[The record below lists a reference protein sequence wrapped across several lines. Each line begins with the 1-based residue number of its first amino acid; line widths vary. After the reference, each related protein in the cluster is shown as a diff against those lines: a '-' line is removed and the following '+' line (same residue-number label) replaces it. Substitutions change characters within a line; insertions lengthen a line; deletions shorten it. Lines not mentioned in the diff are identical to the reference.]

1 MAKILNI
8 GSLNLDYVYAVPH
21 FVAAGETLLAS
32 RRDVFA
38 GGKGLNQT
46 VAAARAGA
54 KVFHGGAVG
63 ADGDMLLALLRDAG
77 ADVSA
82 VSRVDVPTGHAII
95 QVSPQGENSII
106 ILGGANRAV
115 SPETV
120 EAALA
125 KVDAGDIL
133 LLQNEINGLDHII
146 RRAAQKGLRVL
157 FNPAPMEDAVK
168 ALPLDLLDT
177 LVVNEGE
184 GQALAGDMGQALAGD
199 MDALREA
206 YPDQKILLTQ
216 GSRGATLWTGT
227 ELIFQPAFPV
237 KAVDTTAAGD
247 CFLGYYAAAL
257 SEGQPCAAAL
267 RLASAAS
274 ALAVQKQGAAPSIPI
289 RGEVEAFLKGTY

>member
-21 FVAAGETLLAS
+21 FVAAGETLLAT

-54 KVFHGGAVG
+54 QVFHGGAVG
-63 ADGDMLLALLRDAG
+63 ADGDMLLDLLRDAG

-95 QVSPQGENSII
+95 EVNPQGENSII

-133 LLQNEINGLDHII
+133 LLQNEINGLDAII
-146 RRAAQKGLRVL
+146 RRAAEKGLRIL
-157 FNPAPMEDAVK
+157 FNPAPMEAAVK
-168 ALPLDLLDT
+168 ELPLHLLDT
-177 LVVNEGE
+177 LIVNEGE
-184 GQALAGDMGQALAGD
+184 GRALGGD
-199 MDALREA
+199 MDALRAA
-206 YPDQKILLTQ
+206 YPRQKILLTQ
-216 GSRGATLWTGT
+216 GSRGATLWTGS
-227 ELIFQPAFPV
+227 ERLFQPAFPV

-257 SEGQPCAAAL
+257 AENLPYADAL

-274 ALAVQKQGAAPSIPI
+274 ALAVQRQGAAPSIPI
-289 RGEVEAFLKGTY
+289 RREVEVFLKGIY

>member
-21 FVAAGETLLAS
+21 FVEAGETLLAS

-54 KVFHGGAVG
+54 EVCHGGAVG
-63 ADGDMLLALLRDAG
+63 ADGDMLLDLLRDAG

-82 VSRVDVPTGHAII
+82 VARVDVPTGHAVI
-95 QVSPQGENSII
+95 QVTPQGENAIL

-120 EAALA
+120 GIALE
-125 KVDAGDIL
+125 KVGPGDIL

-146 RRAAQKGLRVL
+146 RRAAQKGLRIL
-157 FNPAPMEDAVK
+157 FNPAPMEEAVK
-168 ALPLDLLDT
+168 DLPLELLDT
-177 LVVNEGE
+177 LIVNEGE
-184 GQALAGDMGQALAGD
+184 GKALAGD
-199 MDALREA
+199 MDALKAA
-206 YPDQKILLTQ
+206 YPNQKILLTQ
-216 GSRGATLWTGT
+216 GRRGASLWTGS
-227 ELIFQPAFPV
+227 EVIFQPAFPV
-237 KAVDTTAAGD
+237 EAVDTTAAGD

-257 SEGQPCAAAL
+257 AENLPYAAAL
-267 RLASAAS
+267 RLAAAAS
-274 ALAVQKQGAAPSIPI
+274 ALSVQRQGAAPSIPV

>member
-21 FVAAGETLLAS
+21 FVAAGETLLSS

-54 KVFHGGAVG
+54 EVCHGGAVG
-63 ADGDMLLALLRDAG
+63 ADGDMLLDLLRDAG

-82 VSRVDVPTGHAII
+82 VARVDVPTGHAVI
-95 QVSPQGENSII
+95 QVSPQGENAII

-120 EAALA
+120 GIALE
-125 KVDAGDIL
+125 KVGPGDIL

-146 RRAAQKGLRVL
+146 RRAARKGLRIL

-168 ALPLDLLDT
+168 DLPLELLDT
-177 LVVNEGE
+177 LIVNEGE
-184 GQALAGDMGQALAGD
+184 GKALAGD
-199 MDALREA
+199 MDALKAA
-206 YPDQKILLTQ
+206 YPNQKILLTQ
-216 GSRGATLWTGT
+216 GSRGASLWTGS
-227 ELIFQPAFPV
+227 EVIFQPAFPV

-257 SEGQPCAAAL
+257 AEDLPYAGAL
-267 RLASAAS
+267 RLAAAAS
-274 ALAVQKQGAAPSIPI
+274 ALAVQRPGAAPSIPI
-289 RGEVEAFLKGTY
+289 RSEVEAFLKGTY

>member
-21 FVAAGETLLAS
+21 FVAAGETLLAT

-54 KVFHGGAVG
+54 QVFHGGAVG
-63 ADGDMLLALLRDAG
+63 ADGDMLLDLLRDAG

-95 QVSPQGENSII
+95 EVNPQGENSII

-133 LLQNEINGLDHII
+133 LLQNEINGLDAII
-146 RRAAQKGLRVL
+146 RRAADKGLRIL
-157 FNPAPMEDAVK
+157 FNPAPMEAAVK
-168 ALPLDLLDT
+168 ELPLHLLDT
-177 LVVNEGE
+177 LIVNEGE
-184 GQALAGDMGQALAGD
+184 GRALGGD
-199 MDALREA
+199 MDALRAA
-206 YPDQKILLTQ
+206 YPRQKILLTQ
-216 GSRGATLWTGT
+216 GSRGATLWTGS
-227 ELIFQPAFPV
+227 ERLFQPAFPV

-257 SEGQPCAAAL
+257 AENLPYADAL

-289 RGEVEAFLKGTY
+289 RREVEGFLKGIK

>member
-21 FVAAGETLLAS
+21 FVAAGETLLSS

-63 ADGDMLLALLRDAG
+63 ADGGMLLDLLRDAG

-82 VSRVDVPTGHAII
+82 VARVDVPTGHAII

-120 EAALA
+120 AAALD

-133 LLQNEINGLDHII
+133 LLQNEINGLDGII
-146 RRAAQKGLRVL
+146 RRAAEKGLRIL
-157 FNPAPMEDAVK
+157 FNPAPMEASVK
-168 ALPLDLLDT
+168 DLPLQLLDT
-177 LVVNEGE
+177 LIVNEGE
-184 GQALAGDMGQALAGD
+184 GQALGGD
-199 MDALREA
+199 MDALRAA
-206 YPDQKILLTQ
+206 YPRQRILLTQ
-216 GSRGATLWTGT
+216 GSRGACLWTGS
-227 ELIFQPAFPV
+227 ECLFQPAFPV

-257 SEGQPCAAAL
+257 AESLPYAEAL
-267 RLASAAS
+267 RLAAAAS
-274 ALAVQKQGAAPSIPI
+274 ALAVQRQGAAPSIPL
-289 RGEVEAFLKGTY
+289 RREVEGFLKGTY

>member
-21 FVAAGETLLAS
+21 FVAAGETLLAT

-63 ADGDMLLALLRDAG
+63 TDGGMLLELLTSAG

-82 VSRVDVPTGHAII
+82 VSRADVPTGHAII
-95 QVSPQGENSII
+95 QVNPQGENSII

-115 SPETV
+115 TPETV
-120 EAALA
+120 EKALE
-125 KVDAGDIL
+125 KGDAGDIL
-133 LLQNEINGLDHII
+133 LLQNEINGLDAII
-146 RRAAQKGLRVL
+146 RRAAEKGLRIL
-157 FNPAPMEDAVK
+157 FNPAPMEAAVK
-168 ALPLDLLDT
+168 ELPLELLDT
-177 LVVNEGE
+177 LIVNEGE
-184 GQALAGDMGQALAGD
+184 GKALAGD
-199 MDALREA
+199 MDALRAA

-216 GSRGATLWTGT
+216 GSRGASLWTGA
-227 ELIFQPAFPV
+227 ELIFQPAFRV

-257 SEGQPCAAAL
+257 AEDLPFADAL
-267 RLASAAS
+267 RLAAAAS
-274 ALAVQKQGAAPSIPI
+274 ALAVQKQGAAPSIPL
-289 RGEVEAFLKGTY
+289 RREVEAFLKGTY

>member
-21 FVAAGETLLAS
+21 FVAAGETLLS
-32 RRDVFA
+32 GRRDVFP

-63 ADGDMLLALLRDAG
+63 ADGGMLLELLTSAG

-95 QVSPQGENSII
+95 QVNPQGENAIV

-115 SPETV
+115 TPETV
-120 EAALA
+120 EKALE
-125 KVDAGDIL
+125 KGEAGDIL
-133 LLQNEINGLDHII
+133 LLQNEINGLDNII
-146 RRAAQKGLRVL
+146 RRAAEKGLRIL
-157 FNPAPMEDAVK
+157 FNPAPMEDSVK
-168 ALPLDLLDT
+168 ALPLELLDT
-177 LVVNEGE
+177 LIVNEGE
-184 GQALAGDMGQALAGD
+184 GKALAGDMEDLKA
-199 MDALREA
+199 A
-206 YPDQKILLTQ
+206 YPRQKILLTQ
-216 GSRGATLWTGT
+216 GSRGASLWTGS

-257 SEGQPCAAAL
+257 AEDLSYARAL
-267 RLASAAS
+267 QLATAAS
-274 ALAVQKQGAAPSIPI
+274 ALAVQKQGAAPSIPL
-289 RGEVEAFLKGTY
+289 RSEVEAFLQGID

>member
-21 FVAAGETLLAS
+21 FVEAGETLLSS

-54 KVFHGGAVG
+54 EVCHGGAVG
-63 ADGDMLLALLRDAG
+63 ADGDMLLDLLRDAG

-82 VSRVDVPTGHAII
+82 VARVDVPTGHAVI
-95 QVSPQGENSII
+95 QVTPQGENAIL

-120 EAALA
+120 GIALE
-125 KVDAGDIL
+125 KVGPGDIL

-146 RRAAQKGLRVL
+146 RRAAQKGLRIL

-168 ALPLDLLDT
+168 DLPLDLLDT
-177 LVVNEGE
+177 LIVNEGE
-184 GQALAGDMGQALAGD
+184 GKALAGD
-199 MDALREA
+199 MDALKAA
-206 YPDQKILLTQ
+206 YPNQKILLTQ
-216 GSRGATLWTGT
+216 GSRGASLWTGS
-227 ELIFQPAFPV
+227 EVLFQPAFPV
-237 KAVDTTAAGD
+237 EAVDTTAAGD

-257 SEGQPCAAAL
+257 AENLPYAAAL
-267 RLASAAS
+267 RLAAAAS
-274 ALAVQKQGAAPSIPI
+274 ALSVQRQGAAPSIPL
-289 RGEVEAFLKGTY
+289 RGEVEDYLKGTD

>member
-21 FVAAGETLLAS
+21 FVAAGETLLAT

-46 VAAARAGA
+46 VVAARAGA
-54 KVFHGGAVG
+54 QVFHGGAVG
-63 ADGDMLLALLRDAG
+63 ADGDMLLDLLRDAG

-82 VSRVDVPTGHAII
+82 VSRVDVPTGHASIE
-95 QVSPQGENSII
+95 VNPQGENSII

-133 LLQNEINGLDHII
+133 LLQNEINGLDAII
-146 RRAAQKGLRVL
+146 RRAADKGLRIL
-157 FNPAPMEDAVK
+157 FNPAPMEAAVK
-168 ALPLDLLDT
+168 ELPLHLLDT
-177 LVVNEGE
+177 LIVNEGE
-184 GQALAGDMGQALAGD
+184 GRALGGD
-199 MDALREA
+199 MDALRAA
-206 YPDQKILLTQ
+206 YPRQKILLTQ
-216 GSRGATLWTGT
+216 GSRGATLWTGS
-227 ELIFQPAFPV
+227 ERLFQPAFPV

-257 SEGQPCAAAL
+257 AENLPYADAL

-274 ALAVQKQGAAPSIPI
+274 ALAVQRQGAAPSIPI
-289 RGEVEAFLKGTY
+289 RREVEGFLKGIK

>member
-21 FVAAGETLLAS
+21 FVAAGETLLSS

-54 KVFHGGAVG
+54 EVCHGGAVG
-63 ADGDMLLALLRDAG
+63 ADGDMLLDLLRDAG

-82 VSRVDVPTGHAII
+82 VARVDVPTGHAVI
-95 QVSPQGENSII
+95 QVSPQGENAII

-120 EAALA
+120 GIALE
-125 KVDAGDIL
+125 KVGPGDIL

-146 RRAAQKGLRVL
+146 RRAARKGLRIL

-168 ALPLDLLDT
+168 DLPLELLDT
-177 LVVNEGE
+177 LIVNEGE
-184 GQALAGDMGQALAGD
+184 GKALAGD
-199 MDALREA
+199 MDALKAA
-206 YPDQKILLTQ
+206 YPNQKILLTQ
-216 GSRGATLWTGT
+216 GSRGASLWTGS
-227 ELIFQPAFPV
+227 EVIFQPAFPV

-257 SEGQPCAAAL
+257 AEDLPYADAL
-267 RLASAAS
+267 RLAAAAS
-274 ALAVQKQGAAPSIPI
+274 ALAVQRPGAAPSIPL
-289 RGEVEAFLKGTY
+289 RGEVEDFLKGTD

>member
-21 FVAAGETLLAS
+21 FVEAGETLLSS

-54 KVFHGGAVG
+54 EVCHGGAVG
-63 ADGDMLLALLRDAG
+63 ADGDMLLDLLRDAG

-82 VSRVDVPTGHAII
+82 VARVDVPTGHAVI
-95 QVSPQGENSII
+95 QVSPQGENAIL

-120 EAALA
+120 GIALE
-125 KVDAGDIL
+125 KVGPGDIL

-146 RRAAQKGLRVL
+146 RRAAQKGLRIL
-157 FNPAPMEDAVK
+157 FNPAPMEKAVK
-168 ALPLDLLDT
+168 VLPLELLDT
-177 LVVNEGE
+177 LIVNEGE
-184 GQALAGDMGQALAGD
+184 GKALVGD
-199 MDALREA
+199 MDALKAA
-206 YPDQKILLTQ
+206 YPNQKILLTQ
-216 GSRGATLWTGT
+216 GSRGASLWTGS
-227 ELIFQPAFPV
+227 EVIFQPAFPV
-237 KAVDTTAAGD
+237 EAVDTTAAGD

-257 SEGQPCAAAL
+257 AENLPYAAAL
-267 RLASAAS
+267 RLAAAAS
-274 ALAVQKQGAAPSIPI
+274 ALSVQRQGAAPSIPL
-289 RGEVEAFLKGTY
+289 RGEVEDYLKGTY

>member
-21 FVAAGETLLAS
+21 FVEAGETLLS
-32 RRDVFA
+32 GRRDVFP

-54 KVFHGGAVG
+54 EVYHGGAVG
-63 ADGDMLLALLRDAG
+63 ADGDMLLDLLKNAG

-82 VSRVDVPTGHAII
+82 VARVDVPTGHAII
-95 QVSPQGENSII
+95 QVSPKGENAII

-120 EAALA
+120 ETTLS

-133 LLQNEINGLDHII
+133 LLQNEINGLGFII
-146 RRAAQKGLRVL
+146 RRAAENGLRIL
-157 FNPAPMEDAVK
+157 FNPAPMEAAVK
-168 ALPLDLLDT
+168 DLPLELLDT
-177 LVVNEGE
+177 LIVNEGE
-184 GQALAGDMGQALAGD
+184 GKALAGD
-199 MDALREA
+199 MDALIAA
-206 YPDQKILLTQ
+206 YPHQKILLTQ
-216 GSRGATLWTGT
+216 GSRGATLWNGS
-227 ELIFQPAFPV
+227 ELLFQPAFPV

-257 SEGQPCAAAL
+257 AEGLSYAHAL
-267 RLASAAS
+267 RLAAAAS
-274 ALAVQKQGAAPSIPI
+274 ALAVQKQGAAPSIPT
-289 RGEVEAFLKGTY
+289 RAEVEAFLTDK

>member
-21 FVAAGETLLAS
+21 FVEAGETLLS
-32 RRDVFA
+32 GRRDVFA

-54 KVFHGGAVG
+54 KVCHGGAVG
-63 ADGDMLLALLRDAG
+63 ADGEMLLDLLREAG

-82 VSRVDVPTGHAII
+82 VARVDVPTGHAII
-95 QVSPQGENSII
+95 QVSPQGENAII

-115 SPETV
+115 SLETV
-120 EAALA
+120 GAALD

-133 LLQNEINGLDHII
+133 LLQNEINGLDDIL
-146 RRAAQKGLRVL
+146 RRAAQKGLRIL
-157 FNPAPMEDAVK
+157 FNPAPMESSVK
-168 ALPLDLLDT
+168 ALPLELLDT
-177 LVVNEGE
+177 LIVNEGE
-184 GQALAGDMGQALAGD
+184 GQALAGDM
-199 MDALREA
+199 DALRRA
-206 YPDQKILLTQ
+206 YPDQRILLTQ
-216 GSRGATLWTGT
+216 GSRGASLWTGS

-257 SEGQPCAAAL
+257 SEDLSCQEAL

-274 ALAVQKQGAAPSIPI
+274 ALAVQKQGAAPSIP
-289 RGEVEAFLKGTY
+289 RRAEVEAFLRER

>member
-21 FVAAGETLLAS
+21 FVEAGETLLAS

-54 KVFHGGAVG
+54 EVCHGGAVG
-63 ADGDMLLALLRDAG
+63 ADGDMLLDLLRDAG

-82 VSRVDVPTGHAII
+82 VARVDVSTGHAVI
-95 QVSPQGENSII
+95 QVTPQGENAIL

-120 EAALA
+120 GIALE
-125 KVDAGDIL
+125 KVGPGDIL

-146 RRAAQKGLRVL
+146 RRAAQKGLRIL

-168 ALPLDLLDT
+168 DLPLDLLDT
-177 LVVNEGE
+177 LIVNEGE
-184 GQALAGDMGQALAGD
+184 GKALAGDMNALKAS
-199 MDALREA
+199 
-206 YPDQKILLTQ
+206 YPNQKILLTQ
-216 GSRGATLWTGT
+216 GRRGASLWTGS
-227 ELIFQPAFPV
+227 EVLFQPAFPV
-237 KAVDTTAAGD
+237 EAVDTTAAGD

-257 SEGQPCAAAL
+257 AEGLPYAAAL
-267 RLASAAS
+267 RLAAAAS
-274 ALAVQKQGAAPSIPI
+274 ALSVQRQGAAPSIPL
-289 RGEVEAFLKGTY
+289 RGEVEDFLKGTY

>member
-21 FVAAGETLLAS
+21 FVEAGETLLSS

-54 KVFHGGAVG
+54 EVCHGGAVG
-63 ADGDMLLALLRDAG
+63 VDGDMLLDLLRDAG

-82 VSRVDVPTGHAII
+82 VARVDVPTGHAVI
-95 QVSPQGENSII
+95 QVTPQGENAIL

-120 EAALA
+120 GIALE
-125 KVDAGDIL
+125 KVGPGDIL

-146 RRAAQKGLRVL
+146 RRAAQKGLRIL

-168 ALPLDLLDT
+168 DLPLDLLDT
-177 LVVNEGE
+177 LIVNEGE
-184 GQALAGDMGQALAGD
+184 GKALAGD
-199 MDALREA
+199 MDALKAA
-206 YPDQKILLTQ
+206 YPNQKILLTQ
-216 GSRGATLWTGT
+216 GSRGASLWTGS
-227 ELIFQPAFPV
+227 EVLFQPAFPV
-237 KAVDTTAAGD
+237 EAVDTTAAGD

-257 SEGQPCAAAL
+257 AENLPYAAAL
-267 RLASAAS
+267 RLAAAAS
-274 ALAVQKQGAAPSIPI
+274 ALSVQRQGAAPSIPL
-289 RGEVEAFLKGTY
+289 RGEVEDYLKGTD

>member
-21 FVAAGETLLAS
+21 FVAAGETLLAT

-54 KVFHGGAVG
+54 QVFHGGAVG
-63 ADGDMLLALLRDAG
+63 ADGDMLLDLLRDAG

-95 QVSPQGENSII
+95 EVNPQGENSII

-133 LLQNEINGLDHII
+133 LLQNEINGLDAII
-146 RRAAQKGLRVL
+146 RRAAEKGLRVL
-157 FNPAPMEDAVK
+157 FNPAPMEAAVK
-168 ALPLDLLDT
+168 ELPLHLLDT
-177 LVVNEGE
+177 LIVNEGE
-184 GQALAGDMGQALAGD
+184 GRALGGD
-199 MDALREA
+199 MDALRAA
-206 YPDQKILLTQ
+206 YPRQKILLTQ
-216 GSRGATLWTGT
+216 GSRGATLWTGS
-227 ELIFQPAFPV
+227 ERLFQPAFPV

-257 SEGQPCAAAL
+257 AENLPYADAL

-274 ALAVQKQGAAPSIPI
+274 ALAVQRQGAAPSIPI
-289 RGEVEAFLKGTY
+289 RREVEVFLKGIY

>member
-21 FVAAGETLLAS
+21 FVEAGETLLS
-32 RRDVFA
+32 GRRDVFP

-54 KVFHGGAVG
+54 QVFHGGAVG
-63 ADGDMLLALLRDAG
+63 ADGDMLLDLLRDAG

-82 VSRVDVPTGHAII
+82 ISRVDVPTGHAII
-95 QVSPQGENSII
+95 EVNPQGENSII

-133 LLQNEINGLDHII
+133 LLQNEINGLDAII
-146 RRAAQKGLRVL
+146 RRAAEKGLRIL
-157 FNPAPMEDAVK
+157 FNPAPMEAAVK
-168 ALPLDLLDT
+168 ELPLHLLDT
-177 LVVNEGE
+177 LIVNEGE
-184 GQALAGDMGQALAGD
+184 GRALGGD
-199 MDALREA
+199 MDALRAA
-206 YPDQKILLTQ
+206 YPRQKILLTQ
-216 GSRGATLWTGT
+216 GSRGASLWTGS
-227 ELIFQPAFPV
+227 ELLFQPAFPV

-257 SEGQPCAAAL
+257 AAGLSYAKAL
-267 RLASAAS
+267 QLAAAAS
-274 ALAVQKQGAAPSIPI
+274 ALAVQKRGAAPSIPM
-289 RGEVEAFLKGTY
+289 RAEVEAYLQGD

>member
-8 GSLNLDYVYAVPH
+8 GSLNLDYAYAVPH
-21 FVAAGETLLAS
+21 FVAAGETLLSS

-54 KVFHGGAVG
+54 EVCHGGAVG
-63 ADGDMLLALLRDAG
+63 ADGDMLLDLLRDAG

-82 VSRVDVPTGHAII
+82 VARVDVPTGHAVI
-95 QVSPQGENSII
+95 QVSPQGENAII

-120 EAALA
+120 GIALE
-125 KVDAGDIL
+125 KVGPGDIL

-146 RRAAQKGLRVL
+146 RRAARKGLRIL

-168 ALPLDLLDT
+168 DLPLELLDT
-177 LVVNEGE
+177 LIVNEGE
-184 GQALAGDMGQALAGD
+184 GKALAGD
-199 MDALREA
+199 MDALKAA
-206 YPDQKILLTQ
+206 YPNQKILLTQ
-216 GSRGATLWTGT
+216 GSRGASLWTGS
-227 ELIFQPAFPV
+227 EVIFQPAFPV

-257 SEGQPCAAAL
+257 AEDLPYADAL
-267 RLASAAS
+267 RLAAAAS
-274 ALAVQKQGAAPSIPI
+274 ALAVQRPGAAPSIPI
-289 RGEVEAFLKGTY
+289 RSEVEAYLRGI

>member
-21 FVAAGETLLAS
+21 FVAAGETLLAT

-54 KVFHGGAVG
+54 QVFHGGAVG
-63 ADGDMLLALLRDAG
+63 ADGDMLLDLLRDAG

-95 QVSPQGENSII
+95 QVSPQGENAII

-133 LLQNEINGLDHII
+133 LLQNEINGLDAII
-146 RRAAQKGLRVL
+146 RRAAEKGLRIL
-157 FNPAPMEDAVK
+157 FNPAPMEAAVK
-168 ALPLDLLDT
+168 ELPLHLLDT
-177 LVVNEGE
+177 LIVNEGE
-184 GQALAGDMGQALAGD
+184 GRALGGD
-199 MDALREA
+199 MDALRAA
-206 YPDQKILLTQ
+206 YPHQRILLTQ
-216 GSRGATLWTGT
+216 GSRGATLWTGS
-227 ELIFQPAFPV
+227 ERLFQPAFPV

-257 SEGQPCAAAL
+257 AENLPYADAL

-289 RGEVEAFLKGTY
+289 RREVEDFLKGIY